1 MSRINK
7 VQEII
12 SESLAFVKKFTPVD
26 GITFLDTDF
35 GFDYEELDTLP
46 TATVVSK
53 HGFYEEFAVVKLKRN
68 PKHKEIIIAVLY
80 GKSENAGEIKEKDVD
95 ELFHTEICE
104 VADMLEEKV
113 VVDED

>member
-12 SESLAFVKKFTPVD
+12 SESLAFVEKFTPVD

-35 GFDYEELDTLP
+35 DFEHEELDNLP

-68 PKHKEIIIAVLY
+68 PAHKEMIVAVLY
-80 GKSENAGEIKEKDVD
+80 GKGDNMGEIKEKDVD

-104 VADMLEEKV
+104 VADMLEEKI